1 MDSQIPFFCGD
12 SLECRTI
19 GSSAALKGAIRNIQQ
34 KVGHLGLRIEKTKLI
49 IAQIE
54 IKREFINNRN
64 RKFFYYCWLNYNSI
78 HDIWFSFKILLIFLN
93 LRNWNVW
100 NSNLELNNF
109 IFVKVSP
116 ESLAMFEKLETKVSF
131 IIKDLQFV
139 TVGVLEQLDVSL
151 YVMECLM
158 KDYMKVNKKLP
169 KPTLAWHLHIFDCGQ
184 KKQNRRI
191 YFSSR
196 SMTICL
202 SSSPELV
209 IASSIFQ
216 GLSSI
221 QRLENNHE
229 NSNSDKELVSEEVR
243 RLLRSRLH
251 SEYVLYDYV
260 VSRLAVQRRRCDVRS
275 GGEWSTWTL
284 LRSVWRIIELIILL
298 FCQTFIILK
307 QIRKCMDV
315 IEYFILINLIN
326 LIPISLNVTNQTPV
340 SFPTTLLKQGF

>member
-1 MDSQIPFFCGD
+1 M
-12 SLECRTI
+12 
-19 GSSAALKGAIRNIQQ
+19 
-34 KVGHLGLRIEKTKLI
+34 
-49 IAQIE
+49 
-54 IKREFINNRN
+54 
-64 RKFFYYCWLNYNSI
+64 
-78 HDIWFSFKILLIFLN
+78 
-93 LRNWNVW
+93 
-100 NSNLELNNF
+100 
-109 IFVKVSP
+109 KVSP

-158 KDYMKVNKKLP
+158 KDYMKVNQKLP
-169 KPTLAWHLHIFDCGQ
+169 KSTLNILYLTVDKLNIFLYKDFQRFSEGSLQ
-184 KKQNRRI
+184 AVPWAGIQFHEQELGSA
-191 YFSSR
+191 YF
-196 SMTICL
+196 
-202 SSSPELV
+202 
-209 IASSIFQ
+209 IFQ

-229 NSNSDKELVSEEVR
+229 NSNSDKGLVSEEVR
-243 RLLRSRLH
+243 RLLRSRLQ

-275 GGEWSTWTL
+275 GGEWNTWTQ

-307 QIRKCMDV
+307 QIRKWMDV
-315 IEYFILINLIN
+315 IGFFILNNLIN

-340 SFPTTLLKQGF
+340 LFLFPQTY